1 MTFMKP
7 LQIALRMSPASGTAS
22 VRRPARER
30 TRLMD
35 ALRGLL
41 ASWVVLHH
49 IVLASGFDQTVYP
62 WRLFAHHGQ
71 EPVLVFFILSGFAI
85 TKSLGARPQRWSS
98 FLIARFWR
106 IYPVYVVALAIGV
119 GAWWSADD
127 RGSALLVDLDR
138 LRIAAW
144 APDEG
149 TPRALHFLLHLF
161 QVHGVVPSAWLP
173 HVDTSLVAPAWS
185 LSTEFQFY
193 VIAPLLCLILLR
205 DQRGNTLV
213 LALVLTIAVIW
224 PNFIDVPAVSPANV
238 LRYMDLF
245 VLGMIGAVTLS
256 SGLLGRLGYTLAA
269 ITVAAASLHTGRVIV
284 ATAVFVWLLFWWP
297 STLAAVERLL
307 DTKAG
312 RLCLFVGALSFPLYI
327 IHYPLARLLLIATT
341 ELVPGNRAVFL
352 VVWALAT
359 VALSYVGAALLH
371 RYVEV
376 PGTRYGKRIAERRE
390 SRLRSAGQGYAHG
403 LRQLAEAGLAGADN
417 ADVSAPTGP
426 SRASPRRLHSSYR
439 TVI

>member
-1 MTFMKP
+1 MTYMKP
-7 LQIALRMSPASGTAS
+7 LQIPSGTSPASGTPS
-22 VRRPARER
+22 VRRLSRDR

-49 IVLASGFDQTVYP
+49 VVIASGFDQNVYP

-85 TKSLGARPQRWSS
+85 TKSLGARPQRWLS
-98 FLIARFWR
+98 FLIARLWR

-119 GAWWSADD
+119 GAWWYADD
-127 RGSALLVDLDR
+127 RGGALLVDLGR
-138 LRIAAW
+138 LQIVGW

-149 TPRALHFLLHLF
+149 SPRALHFLLHLF
-161 QVHGVVPSAWLP
+161 QLHGVVPSAWLP

-193 VIAPLLCLILLR
+193 VIAPLLCLVLLR
-205 DQRGNTLV
+205 EPRGNQLV

-224 PNFIDVPAVSPANV
+224 PNFIDVTAISPANV
-238 LRYMDLF
+238 LRYLDLF
-245 VLGMIGAVTLS
+245 VLGMIGAIALS
-256 SGLLGRLGYTLAA
+256 NGLLGKLGYTLAA
-269 ITVAAASLHTGRVIV
+269 VIVAAASLHSGRVIV
-284 ATAVFVWLLFWWP
+284 ATAVCVWLLFWWP
-297 STLAAVERLL
+297 STLATVERLL
-307 DTKAG
+307 DTQAG

-327 IHYPLARLLLIATT
+327 IHFPLARLLLIATT
-341 ELVPGNRAVFL
+341 DLVPDNRGVFL
-352 VVWALAT
+352 VVWASAT

-376 PGTRYGKRIAERRE
+376 PGTRYGKRIAERRD
-390 SRLRSAGQGYAHG
+390 SRLRNASHGNAHG
-403 LRQLAEAGLAGADN
+403 LRQLAEARLGPPEN
-417 ADVSAPTGP
+417 AVVSAPTGRNLLRKT
-426 SRASPRRLHSSYR
+426 S
-439 TVI
+439 